1 MSAFTNSSRHS
12 IGSPSHS
19 NQTRKGNKRYPNWK
33 EETKLSLFAND
44 MTVYIENPTD
54 SNKKL
59 LDLINELGKTAGYK
73 VNIQKSKT
81 FLYNNGEGSESEIR
95 KKP

>member
-1 MSAFTNSSRHS
+1 M
-12 IGSPSHS
+12 I
-19 NQTRKGNKRYPNWK
+19 
-33 EETKLSLFAND
+33 
-44 MTVYIENPTD
+44 VYIESPID
-54 SNKKL
+54 STKKQ
-59 LDLINELGKTAGYK
+59 LDLISEYGKTAGYK